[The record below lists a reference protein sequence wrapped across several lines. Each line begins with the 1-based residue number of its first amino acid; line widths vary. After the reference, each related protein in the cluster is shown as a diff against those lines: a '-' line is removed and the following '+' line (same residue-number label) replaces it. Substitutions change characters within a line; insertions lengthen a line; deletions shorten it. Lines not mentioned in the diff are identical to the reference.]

1 MRKTHASPDPSRGR
15 SSSSTTWNRLHLG
28 IAQAA
33 LILGASRQSL
43 SKIVHGHRAVTPE
56 MALRLGKA
64 FCTTPELWLNLQRA
78 YELWHAARQS
88 DGWRHV
94 QELVTAS
101 ERTA

>member
-1 MRKTHASPDPSRGR
+1 MRERTRPPTHPGEILKQHYLEPLD
-15 SSSSTTWNRLHLG
+15 LG

-33 LILGASRQSL
+33 LILGVSRQSL

-78 YELWHAARQS
+78 YDLWHAARQS